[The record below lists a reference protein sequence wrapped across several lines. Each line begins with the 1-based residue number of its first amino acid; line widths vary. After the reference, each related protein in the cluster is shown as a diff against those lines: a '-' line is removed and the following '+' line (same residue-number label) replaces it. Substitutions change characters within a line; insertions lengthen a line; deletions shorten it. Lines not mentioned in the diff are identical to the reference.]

1 MLIKLMTTCAIAILL
16 NMGTVNCLERHNEEN
31 AENVVDLFH
40 LIDQPKEETKETEEE
55 EPIVV
60 DSLNKLSLINNAEP
74 AIVDL
79 SNVDLEEELERMA
92 EEEKK
97 QEIISSIIN
106 EGLLQLGKPYVYG
119 AKGGESFDCSM
130 LVKHSM
136 ESKGIPCPRTSREQR
151 SMMEYIDFDDLQR
164 GDFIFWH
171 KGSIEDYQ
179 NVRHVAIY
187 LGEGK
192 MLQATPPKV
201 IVSDVVKGEH
211 KGYKIS
217 YGRYNYLNEI

>member
-1 MLIKLMTTCAIAILL
+1 MLMKLMTTCAIAILL
-16 NMGTVNCLERHNEEN
+16 NVGTVNCLENYNEEN
-31 AENVVDLFH
+31 TENAMELFQI
-40 LIDQPKEETKETEEE
+40 IDQPKEDKKD
-55 EPIVV
+55 EPIVI
-60 DSLNKLSLINNAEP
+60 DSLNQLSLINNVESS
-74 AIVDL
+74 IIDL
-79 SNVDLEEELERMA
+79 SNVDLEEELERIA

-136 ESKGIPCPRTSREQR
+136 ESEGIPCPRTSREQR
-151 SMMEYIDFDDLQR
+151 NMMEYIEFEDLQR

-171 KGSIEDYQ
+171 KGSVEDYQ

-201 IVSDVVKGEH
+201 VVSDVVKGEH